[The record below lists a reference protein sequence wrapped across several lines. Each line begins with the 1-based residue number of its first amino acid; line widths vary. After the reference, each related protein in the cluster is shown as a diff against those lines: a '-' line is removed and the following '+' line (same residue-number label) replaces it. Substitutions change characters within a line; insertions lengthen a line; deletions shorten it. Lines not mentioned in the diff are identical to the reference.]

1 MAIQTSLQLISYS
14 QELVDGQP
22 VHVSSNCLPIKAL
35 KYEPAGHAY
44 HSAAL
49 KLLGWEEEGT
59 KSEDQKVSKDKE
71 QSYMPSSE
79 SYSTKGKKKTGS
91 GDKQQDHYAMLGLG
105 HLRYLATEEQIRK
118 SYREVALKYHPDKQA
133 AILLAEETEAAKQA
147 KKYEIES
154 HFKAIQE
161 AYEAL
166 IDPVKRRI
174 YDSTD
179 EFDDEIPTDCSP
191 QDFFKVFG
199 PAFMRNGRWSVNQP
213 IPSLGDDNTPLK
225 EVDSFYDFWYSFK
238 SWREFPHADEFD
250 LEQAESR
257 DHKRWMERQNA
268 KLSEKAR
275 KEDYA
280 RIRTLVDSAY
290 KRDPRILRRK
300 EEGKAEKQRRKEAKF
315 LAKRL
320 QEEEAARAA
329 EEERRQ
335 KEEEEKRAAEAALQQ
350 KKLKEK
356 EKKLLRKERSR
367 LRTLSAPVLPQC
379 LLNLGEDDV
388 ENLCMSLDIEQLRS
402 LCDRMDGKEVVEQAK
417 VLRDACGCDHDSSSS
432 KLDEKKIS
440 QQNGSLNS
448 NGRAPSSSSGKK
460 EKPWSREEIELLR
473 KGIQK
478 YPKGT
483 SRRWEVISEYIGT
496 GRSVEEILKA
506 TKTVLLQKPDT
517 AKAFDSFLE
526 KRKPAQ
532 SIASP
537 LTTREEIQGAS
548 AMQAPENRVA
558 KIAEEESSR
567 DTDKQKTD
575 DVVTANGVSSSAD
588 QDMWSAVQER
598 ALVQALK
605 TFPKETSQRWER
617 VAAAVPGK
625 TANQCRKKLALL
637 KENFRSKKRSL
648 PGWVESLGCAIMM
661 TATGHWIFIPT
672 CIEFSKQNKACL
684 VSAVGVCVRTTGRVS
699 KWICSLHLDPW
710 VECGEKTPVIAD
722 SRHNEY
728 KWLFVHE
735 SDYNI
740 KEVGTSNSLI
750 SGEKSTELPNRRCYK
765 SYFCYA
771 VEGVRDDYLTECPRD
786 AIILFGALHQVNN
799 PSTLS
804 FTESENLLGY
814 RFKVESRSMFGV
826 NPKFIAEVSKRKEEY
841 INNVEVTEIAK
852 QCEKEQIEFLVEV
865 RAGPNPK
872 ELALKAAKNFRATWV
887 VLDNLEI
894 SVLQELNVKIQSSP
908 GRQELLELLDSWRQ
922 NMQKLITGLQTA
934 DKKLAG
940 KSLVGWARP
949 LLKER
954 NYPDLIDERILESHD
969 VHQLFWM
976 VRVAEKCLSKD
987 PQKRLTMTRAGISN
1001 SSLSLQAQA
1010 LADFCDQSRHGLVLK
1025 LCGKAFTLCT
1035 RLVVYALNYIIESN
1049 STCSFGELIPAKSD
1063 SPSSAG
1069 YSYESQDYFDTS
1081 STAETCLEALL
1092 RTACRP
1098 VAWVT

>member
-147 KKYEIES
+147 KKNEIES

-179 EFDDEIPTDCSP
+179 EFDDEIPTDCAP

-213 IPSLGDDNTPLK
+213 IPSLGDENTSLK
-225 EVDSFYDFWYSFK
+225 EVDSFYNFWYSFK

-335 KEEEEKRAAEAALQQ
+335 KEEEGKRAAEAALQQ

-402 LCDRMDGKEVVEQAK
+402 LCDRMEGKEVVEQAK

-432 KLDEKKIS
+432 KLGEKKIS

-537 LTTREEIQGAS
+537 LTTRDEIEGAS
-548 AMQAPENRVA
+548 AMQAPESSVA

-575 DVVTANGVSSSAD
+575 DMVTVNGVSSSAD
-588 QDMWSAVQER
+588 QDVWSAVQER

-605 TFPKETSQRWER
+605 TFPKEISQRWER

-637 KENFRSKKRSL
+637 KENFR
-648 PGWVESLGCAIMM
+648 
-661 TATGHWIFIPT
+661 
-672 CIEFSKQNKACL
+672 NK
-684 VSAVGVCVRTTGRVS
+684 
-699 KWICSLHLDPW
+699 
-710 VECGEKTPVIAD
+710 
-722 SRHNEY
+722 
-728 KWLFVHE
+728 
-735 SDYNI
+735 
-740 KEVGTSNSLI
+740 
-750 SGEKSTELPNRRCYK
+750 KST
-765 SYFCYA
+765 A
-771 VEGVRDDYLTECPRD
+771 
-786 AIILFGALHQVNN
+786 
-799 PSTLS
+799 
-804 FTESENLLGY
+804 
-814 RFKVESRSMFGV
+814 
-826 NPKFIAEVSKRKEEY
+826 
-841 INNVEVTEIAK
+841 
-852 QCEKEQIEFLVEV
+852 
-865 RAGPNPK
+865 
-872 ELALKAAKNFRATWV
+872 
-887 VLDNLEI
+887 
-894 SVLQELNVKIQSSP
+894 
-908 GRQELLELLDSWRQ
+908 
-922 NMQKLITGLQTA
+922 
-934 DKKLAG
+934 
-940 KSLVGWARP
+940 
-949 LLKER
+949 
-954 NYPDLIDERILESHD
+954 
-969 VHQLFWM
+969 
-976 VRVAEKCLSKD
+976 
-987 PQKRLTMTRAGISN
+987 
-1001 SSLSLQAQA
+1001 
-1010 LADFCDQSRHGLVLK
+1010 
-1025 LCGKAFTLCT
+1025 
-1035 RLVVYALNYIIESN
+1035 
-1049 STCSFGELIPAKSD
+1049 
-1063 SPSSAG
+1063 
-1069 YSYESQDYFDTS
+1069 
-1081 STAETCLEALL
+1081 
-1092 RTACRP
+1092 
-1098 VAWVT
+1098 